1 MPAAQLGGRRAWRA
15 SSVAQELEL
24 GRRFGKGSGVTSWV
38 RGRWELSCLQGQRG
52 WAGVP
57 DDACPLFSKFIPEGS
72 QRVGLAAS
80 EKNDLETVALLHPD
94 GSAVVV
100 VLNR

>member
-1 MPAAQLGGRRAWRA
+1 MLGVEGRVCQP
-15 SSVAQELEL
+15 VARDLD
-24 GRRFGKGSGVTSWV
+24 G
-38 RGRWELSCLQGQRG
+38 RGRALARVWQAPWEGWVEAVLRCLS
-52 WAGVP
+52 P
-57 DDACPLFSKFIPEGS
+57 PSKFIPEGS

-80 EKNDLETVALLHPD
+80 EKNDLDTVALVRPD

>member
-1 MPAAQLGGRRAWRA
+1 MPG
-15 SSVAQELEL
+15 
-24 GRRFGKGSGVTSWV
+24 
-38 RGRWELSCLQGQRG
+38 LQGRECQRLARETWTARARLGQGFGRPPGESG
-52 WAGVP
+52 WKLSSG
-57 DDACPLFSKFIPEGS
+57 ACPHPSKFIPEGS

-80 EKNDLETVALLHPD
+80 EKNDLDTVALVRPD